1 MSVQDRVVVVSGATG
16 GLGRVATQRFAA
28 AGAHVALLGR
38 TKDKLDALVD
48 ELKLDKQRAF
58 THAVDLSE
66 ADSVEEAAAA
76 ILKQF
81 GRIEVLLN
89 LVGGWIGGKPVVD
102 TDIDDIN
109 SMLEQHVRASYYMM
123 KSFVPPMVKGKWGRV
138 LSVSSPSGS
147 RPPGNN
153 APYAVGKAG
162 MEALM
167 LSLANEVMG
176 SGVTA
181 NLVLVNTIDTK
192 HERDNNPSEK
202 NAEWTTPEEI
212 SATLLHLCSQ
222 EAGTINGARI
232 PLFGSP
238 L

>member
-1 MSVQDRVVVVSGATG
+1 MSAQDRVVVVSGATG

-28 AGAHVALLGR
+28 AGAQVALLGR

-58 THAVDLSE
+58 THTVDLDE

-123 KSFVPPMVKGKWGRV
+123 KSFVVPMLKGKWGRV
-138 LSVSSPSGS
+138 LAVSSPSGS

-167 LSLANEVMG
+167 LSLANEVKG

-192 HERDNNPSEK
+192 HERDNTPSEK

>member
-28 AGAHVALLGR
+28 AGAQLALLGR

-109 SMLEQHVRASYYMM
+109 SMLEQHVRASYYMT

-138 LSVSSPSGS
+138 LAVSSPSGS

-167 LSLANEVMG
+167 LSLANEVKG

>member
-1 MSVQDRVVVVSGATG
+1 
-16 GLGRVATQRFAA
+16 
-28 AGAHVALLGR
+28 
-38 TKDKLDALVD
+38 
-48 ELKLDKQRAF
+48 
-58 THAVDLSE
+58 
-66 ADSVEEAAAA
+66 
-76 ILKQF
+76 
-81 GRIEVLLN
+81 
-89 LVGGWIGGKPVVD
+89 
-102 TDIDDIN
+102 
-109 SMLEQHVRASYYMM
+109 MM
-123 KSFVPPMVKGKWGRV
+123 KSFVVPMLKGKWGRV
-138 LSVSSPSGS
+138 LAVSSPSGS

-167 LSLANEVMG
+167 LSLANEVKG